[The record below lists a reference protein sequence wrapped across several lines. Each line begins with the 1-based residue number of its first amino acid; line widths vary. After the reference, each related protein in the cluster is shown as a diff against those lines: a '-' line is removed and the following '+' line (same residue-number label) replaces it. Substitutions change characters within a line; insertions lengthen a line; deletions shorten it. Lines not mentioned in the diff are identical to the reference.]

1 MADQSKRGTDWNAD
15 ELDAIVADYFAML
28 AMDAANQPFVKAHR
42 AQALDAGIG
51 RGHKSIEFK
60 HMNISAVAA
69 ELGLPFVRGY
79 RPMSN
84 YQAAIFPAIDR
95 YLSAHPE
102 AWQIGDT
109 ELLSTSAS
117 MVGSGMSDNSRSFAS
132 PFAADANHGQV
143 DGAQRSSKNATQVPR
158 PLIFEPPPEP
168 GAAHVRPE
176 GLRRLIRKFDPAAKD
191 ASNRALGKA
200 GEEHIY
206 FAERDRL
213 IAAERPDLASKV
225 QWTSQELGDG
235 AGYDIRSYDPS
246 GAERFI
252 EVKTTRGGARTDFF
266 LSRNERAFSEEEP
279 ERYRLYRLYEFAA
292 GPRLFALK
300 PPLDNAVRLETETWR
315 AEF

>member
-102 AWQIGDT
+102 AWRIGDAQ
-109 ELLSTSAS
+109 LLAPSPSMAGGGVSDTSRA
-117 MVGSGMSDNSRSFAS
+117 FAS
-132 PFAADANHGQV
+132 PFTASAGPTPTDAVPTLSQAA
-143 DGAQRSSKNATQVPR
+143 R
-158 PLIFEPPPEP
+158 PALRLLIFEPPPEP
-168 GAAHVRPE
+168 GAARARPE
-176 GLRRLIRKFDPAAKD
+176 GLRRLIRKFDPAAQD

-206 FAERDRL
+206 FSERDRL

-266 LSRNERAFSEEEP
+266 LSRNERAFSDEEP

-292 GPRLFALK
+292 EPRLFALQ
-300 PPLDNAVRLETETWR
+300 PPLDQAVRLETETWR
-315 AEF
+315 AGF

>member
-1 MADQSKRGTDWNAD
+1 MAEQSKRGTDWEAD

-28 AMDAANQPFVKAHR
+28 ALDAANQSFVKSHR
-42 AQALDAGIG
+42 AQALDADIG

-60 HMNISAVAA
+60 HMNISAVAT

-102 AWQIGDT
+102 AWRIGDAQ
-109 ELLSTSAS
+109 LLSLSAS
-117 MVGSGMSDNSRSFAS
+117 TVGGGMSEGSRAFAS
-132 PFAADANHGQV
+132 PFAVGNDRASTDAAPGPSETAPPAL
-143 DGAQRSSKNATQVPR
+143 G
-158 PLIFEPPPEP
+158 PLIFEPPPEL
-168 GAAHVRPE
+168 GAARARPE
-176 GLRRLIRKFDPAAKD
+176 GLRRLIRKFDPAAQD

-206 FAERDRL
+206 FSERNRL
-213 IAAERPDLASKV
+213 LAADRPDLASKV

-235 AGYDIRSYDPS
+235 AGYDIRSYDPT

-266 LSRNERAFSEEEP
+266 LSRNERAFSDDEP

-292 GPRLFALK
+292 EPRLFALK
-300 PPLDNAVRLETETWR
+300 PPLDQAVRLETETWR
-315 AEF
+315 AGF